1 MARRPDTLEK
11 SWIIGPSRGTQTF
24 NAPSNLFIDYGRHI
38 ATVSGR
44 GGSGNAP
51 DAVYTSNYSTN
62 YNIAYPTAN
71 QPIANRP
78 ETAWTTNYNVVYPVA
93 NQPIANQPATAF
105 TTNYSTNYNP
115 ALDPSWSASM
125 YFSNTGYLQIGAVPE
140 GMYNN
145 SNGYELFPYS
155 GTGTSFDTGGQTIST
170 LNPYSITGVSD
181 NLGNGRL
188 DITYTN
194 FPGSP
199 GNIANQ
205 PVANQPATA
214 YSTNYSTFYNVVYPV
229 ANQPATA
236 YSTNYSTFYN
246 VAYPVA
252 NQPEASRPATAYSIL
267 YNTNYN
273 VAYPV
278 ENRPIANQPATVYT
292 INYEHNYNI
301 AYPIAS
307 QPEAARPVT
316 AYSTNYNVA
325 YPIANQPV
333 ANQPATAYTINYN
346 TNYNV
351 IYPLANQP
359 ITAWTTNYST
369 NYNIAYPISNQPLAN
384 QPITSYTPGNVGSAT
399 NVLGVNFPG
408 GPIDLSG
415 FSGPSGIAPY
425 IAETVVQYWQYP
437 DNSNY
442 PVAVPPG
449 GQIVV
454 KIE

>member
-1 MARRPDTLEK
+1 VIYPVANQP
-11 SWIIGPSRGTQTF
+11 
-24 NAPSNLFIDYGRHI
+24 
-38 ATVSGR
+38 AT
-44 GGSGNAP
+44 A
-51 DAVYTSNYSTN
+51 YTTNYSTN
-62 YNIAYPTAN
+62 YNAPFDPNWSASMFFSNVGTLMVGIDEGMYNTSNGYELFPYTGTGTSFDTGSQIISTLNTYIITGTHDNLGPGTLTINYTNFPGSPGNIDN
-71 QPIANRP
+71 QP
-78 ETAWTTNYNVVYPVA
+78 V
-93 NQPIANQPATAF
+93 ANQPATAF
-105 TTNYSTNYNP
+105 TTNYNVAY
-115 ALDPSWSASM
+115 
-125 YFSNTGYLQIGAVPE
+125 
-140 GMYNN
+140 
-145 SNGYELFPYS
+145 
-155 GTGTSFDTGGQTIST
+155 
-170 LNPYSITGVSD
+170 
-181 NLGNGRL
+181 
-188 DITYTN
+188 
-194 FPGSP
+194 
-199 GNIANQ
+199 
-205 PVANQPATA
+205 PVANQPATYNLA
-214 YSTNYSTFYNVVYPV
+214 YNTFYNVVYPV

-236 YSTNYSTFYN
+236 FTTN
-246 VAYPVA
+246 
-252 NQPEASRPATAYSIL
+252 

-278 ENRPIANQPATVYT
+278 ENRPVANQPATAYSILYNTNYNIAYPVANTPIANQPATVYT
-292 INYEHNYNI
+292 INYATNYNI
-301 AYPIAS
+301 AYPIAN
-307 QPEAARPVT
+307 QPEAARPIT

-325 YPIANQPV
+325 YPVANQPI

-351 IYPLANQP
+351 IYPIANQP

-369 NYNIAYPISNQPLAN
+369 NYNIVYPIANQPLAN
-384 QPITSYTPGNVGSAT
+384 QPITSYIPGNVGSAT